1 VPSILGAL
9 EALGAD
15 RLRHGIRAVDDPA
28 LVRELAGRGTVLDV
42 CPISN
47 LRTGAV
53 RALEEHP
60 LPRLVAAGVR
70 CSVSTDDPAMFET
83 DLGRDYEAAESLG
96 VAPRAL
102 YEAGVAG
109 ALCDNPTRARLGAIG
124 EAYAWPD

>member
-1 VPSILGAL
+1 M
-9 EALGAD
+9 
-15 RLRHGIRAVDDPA
+15 
-28 LVRELAGRGTVLDV
+28 
-42 CPISN
+42 
-47 LRTGAV
+47 
-53 RALEEHP
+53 
-60 LPRLVAAGVR
+60 PRLLAAGVR

-124 EAYAWPD
+124 EAYAWPE